1 MQDGQQFQY
10 LAGGTPKH
18 RGRPVPSNPEQFGSK
33 LGSKGDATLRAKYIG
48 QPQRILTMPPSMA
61 APSTTPEKRRGT
73 YATPQEVH
81 SFSLPDLLARIGR
94 GALEDR
100 QLDFLR
106 DASPRREAMVFY
118 SGDLDV
124 LDAPTVSIVGTR
136 EVSDAGWRR
145 AAQLA
150 RDLVKAGVT
159 VVSGLAKGVDTAAL
173 TSAISNGGRVAAVIG
188 TPLDKAYP
196 AENGQLQQQIYAH
209 HLLMTPFKVGDR
221 VFRSNFPTRNRVM
234 AAVSDATVIIE
245 ASDTSG
251 TLHQAAEC
259 VRLGRWLFIAK
270 SVVEDKSLSWP
281 ARFLENS
288 RTVVLANTND
298 IVSRLSD

>member
-1 MQDGQQFQY
+1 MPLQAADRTTG
-10 LAGGTPKH
+10 A
-18 RGRPVPSNPEQFGSK
+18 
-33 LGSKGDATLRAKYIG
+33 AIG
-48 QPQRILTMPPSMA
+48 
-61 APSTTPEKRRGT
+61 RRGGYVPPT
-73 YATPQEVH
+73 EVH
-81 SFSLPDLLARIGR
+81 THALPDLLVRIGR
-94 GALEDR
+94 AALEDQ

-106 DASPRREAMVFY
+106 DASPRREATVFY
-118 SGDLDV
+118 AGNLDI

-136 EVSDAGWRR
+136 EVSEAGWRR
-145 AAQLA
+145 ASQLA

-159 VVSGLAKGVDTAAL
+159 VMSGLAKGVDTAAL

-234 AAVSDATVIIE
+234 AAISDATVIIE
-245 ASDTSG
+245 ASDTSA

-270 SVVEDKSLSWP
+270 SVVDDGSLTWP
-281 ARFLENS
+281 ERF
-288 RTVVLANTND
+288 VGQPKVGVLSSTFDLINAIGNP
-298 IVSRLSD
+298 